1 MTIQRHQYILLAIFI
16 FYLIMSILTPLIHD
30 DLQWGSAYGIEMLK
44 EGFQSLNGRYL
55 GNTLEIIAVRIPLF
69 RYLTYSICAVLM
81 ILMIFQYITD
91 MKHRQSERSFMYIT
105 IFMFVLFIPT
115 AIYSQTYGWFA
126 GFYNY
131 VPATLCSFF
140 ILRCSLKIF
149 EGWHLKPSE
158 SIALIIVSLI
168 GQWFMENMTLFNVMI
183 SFLLVVGVIY
193 KYKRLP
199 SIVLAMSF
207 STVIGAL
214 IMFMSPNYLNI
225 IAGKSNYQKV
235 SDEQHGI
242 ITKVIGTLFSQFPD
256 KIIFQSIVILT
267 VMALLMIMLIKRSH
281 LTQLNKSILIIGLLS
296 APLYTVLIRIPFH
309 FEQSNEAWS
318 VAVTNMIVAVI
329 FFLSLNFAIIKGLP
343 SGRVKRYCIILL
355 WMIPLMTAP
364 LLIVQ
369 PIGPRNFYSIYMIYV
384 IITMALISQ
393 MNLRPYKIVLAITA
407 VMALSLIIIFSTIS
421 IAQFKRINALETAI
435 QQNPQLTE
443 YTVSRLPFESYMQHS
458 SPYDEK
464 KTTIFKT
471 YWGVPEHV
479 KLDFK

>member
-81 ILMIFQYITD
+81 ISMIFQYITD
-91 MKHRQSERSFMYIT
+91 MKHRQSERSFMYMT
-105 IFMFVLFIPT
+105 IFMFVLLIPT

-158 SIALIIVSLI
+158 SITLIVVSLI

-199 SIVLAMSF
+199 SVVLAMSL

-214 IMFMSPNYLNI
+214 IMFMNPNYLNI

-242 ITKVIGTLFSQFPD
+242 IAKVIGTLFSQFPD

-281 LTQLNKSILIIGLLS
+281 LTRLNKSTLIIGLLS
-296 APLYTVLIRIPFH
+296 APLYTVLVRIPFH

-318 VAVTNMIVAVI
+318 VAITNMIVAVI
-329 FFLSLNFAIIKGLP
+329 FFL
-343 SGRVKRYCIILL
+343 V
-355 WMIPLMTAP
+355 
-364 LLIVQ
+364 
-369 PIGPRNFYSIYMIYV
+369 
-384 IITMALISQ
+384 LISQ
-393 MNLRPYKIVLAITA
+393 LLRGYL
-407 VMALSLIIIFSTIS
+407 
-421 IAQFKRINALETAI
+421 QGE
-435 QQNPQLTE
+435 
-443 YTVSRLPFESYMQHS
+443 
-458 SPYDEK
+458 
-464 KTTIFKT
+464 
-471 YWGVPEHV
+471 
-479 KLDFK
+479 